1 MNEGIVLLSERFP
14 AGSVV
19 RDVRFSYL
27 DEADCSQAQ
36 SLVYCQTF
44 HFLEIAAGN
53 PNVAA
58 IVTTPALAR
67 ESVAQAKG
75 LIVAENPRFAFFQLY
90 CEFQKAGLGSP
101 EMEFG
106 IGESCRIHPSAYVSP
121 RARVGSRIEV
131 GANAV
136 IEDFVEVMDDVII
149 GPNVV
154 IGAEGLITL
163 RHEDG
168 RLLIVRHAGG
178 VEIGQGSQ
186 ILAGAVIAK
195 SLFRSFTR
203 IGKHC
208 QIGILANVGHGV
220 SIGDDSVIS
229 GNTVV
234 AGRVK
239 IGKNVWVGASA
250 SVAQGLQIGEGAQ
263 IKMGSVVIGDVEAG
277 GVVSGNFAVP
287 HTASMR
293 SFFKIKSY
301 EKR

>member
-1 MNEGIVLLSERFP
+1 MNEGIFLLSEHFP
-14 AGSVV
+14 PGSVV
-19 RDVRFSYL
+19 RNARFSYL
-27 DEADCSQAQ
+27 DEADCSQSQ
-36 SLVYCQTF
+36 SLVYCQTL
-44 HFLEIAAGN
+44 HFLEIAAAN
-53 PNVAA
+53 PNVSA
-58 IVTTPALAR
+58 IVTTPALAW
-67 ESVAQAKG
+67 ETIAQAKG
-75 LIVAENPRFAFFQLY
+75 LIVAENPRFLFFQCY
-90 CEFQKAGLGSP
+90 CDFQKAGLGLP
-101 EMEFG
+101 EMDFG
-106 IGESCRIHPSAYVSP
+106 IGESCRIHPSAYVSS
-121 RARVGSRIEV
+121 RARLGSRIEV
-131 GANAV
+131 GPNAV
-136 IEDFVEVMDDVII
+136 IEDFVEVMDDVTI

-163 RHEDG
+163 RREDE

-220 SIGDDSVIS
+220 SIGDNSVIS
-229 GNTVV
+229 GNSVI

-239 IGKNVWVGASA
+239 IGNSVWVGASA
-250 SVAQGLQIGEGAQ
+250 SVAQGLEVGEGAQ
-263 IKMGSVVIGDVEAG
+263 IKMGSVVIGNVEARA
-277 GVVSGNFAVP
+277 VVSGNFAVP

>member
-1 MNEGIVLLSERFP
+1 MNDCSFLLSERFP
-14 AGSVV
+14 AASVV
-19 RDVRFSYL
+19 RDARFSYL
-27 DEADCSQAQ
+27 DEADCSQAD
-36 SLVYCQTF
+36 SLVYCQTL

-53 PNVAA
+53 PNVSA
-58 IVTTPALAR
+58 IVTTPALAK
-67 ESVAQAKG
+67 EVVAQAKG
-75 LIVAENPRFAFFQLY
+75 LVVAENPRFSFFRLY
-90 CEFQKAGLGSP
+90 RDFQKAGLGLP
-101 EMEFG
+101 KIEFG

-121 RARVGSRIEV
+121 RSRLGSRIEV

-136 IEDFVEVMDDVII
+136 IEDFVEVEDDVVI

-163 RHEDG
+163 RHQDG
-168 RLLIVRHAGG
+168 RLLDVRHAGG

-186 ILAGAVIAK
+186 VLAGAVIAK

-220 SIGDDSVIS
+220 SIGDNCVIS

-239 IGKNVWVGASA
+239 IGNNVWVGASA
-250 SVAQGLQIGEGAQ
+250 SIAQGLEVGEGVQ
-263 IKMGSVVIGDVEAG
+263 IKMGSVVIGNVVAG
-277 GVVSGNFAVP
+277 AVVSGNFAVS
-287 HTASMR
+287 HSASMR
-293 SFFKIKSY
+293 SFFRIKSY